1 MVTLAADPASDRA
14 ATRRRTFAV
23 LNLLVRRDLKLRYAG
38 AWLGYAWT
46 MLEPLLMTMVYAFVF
61 GVIIS
66 GVSRS
71 AEQPYVLYLITGV
84 LAWNWFNTAVNEGM
98 TAVSSEAKIVRSADV
113 PRWIWVLRTCTST
126 MMIFI
131 FAIPVIAAFV
141 LWYRHPVSWL
151 IILFPL
157 GIVLQFAFAFGIGLL
172 LAPLAVLA
180 GDVKRLV
187 RVLLRVGFYLTPVLY
202 SLNAVHERFGDYT
215 FLAKLNPVAG
225 AMSLYR
231 AGLWAEDLFAW
242 QYYVAEVVITLLTL
256 ALGFWVFKRLEGT
269 VLKEL

>member
-14 ATRRRTFAV
+14 ATRRRTLAV

-38 AWLGYAWT
+38 AWLGYGWT

-61 GVIIS
+61 GVLLAT
-66 GVSRS
+66 RDF
-71 AEQPYVLYLITGV
+71 AETPYVLYLITGV

-113 PRWIWVLRTCTST
+113 PRWVWVARTCTST

-131 FAIPVIAAFV
+131 FAIPVIVVFV

-172 LAPLAVLA
+172 LSPLAVLA
-180 GDVKRLV
+180 SDVKRLV

-202 SLNAVHERFGDYT
+202 SLNAVHSRFGDYT
-215 FLAKLNPVAG
+215 ALAKLNPVAG
-225 AMSLYR
+225 SMSLFR
-231 AGLWAEDLFAW
+231 AGLWSNDLFAW
-242 QYYVAEVVITLLTL
+242 YFYAAQIVITLLTL
-256 ALGFWVFKRLEGT
+256 GLGFWVFKRLEGT